1 MYMHINGEY
10 SVPTYVAV
18 ETVSDVRNTQVQS
31 MTDGLVFSL
40 LFFVLFFYYYF
51 FFKQEHA
58 NDCGKTF
65 TINRKCLVA
74 C

>member
-1 MYMHINGEY
+1 MHINGEY

-40 LFFVLFFYYYF
+40 LFFVLFFIIIF
-51 FFKQEHA
+51 FL
-58 NDCGKTF
+58 
-65 TINRKCLVA
+65 NRNMQMTVEKHLQ
-74 C
+74 